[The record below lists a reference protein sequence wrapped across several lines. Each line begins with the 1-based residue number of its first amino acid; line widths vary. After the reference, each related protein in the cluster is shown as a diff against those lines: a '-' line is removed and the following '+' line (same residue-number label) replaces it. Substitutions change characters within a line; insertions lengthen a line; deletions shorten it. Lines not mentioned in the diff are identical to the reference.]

1 MSLNQGTCNIILTH
15 LCDVCRDALTSR
27 AIHRAKGIYF
37 FGGLTVRA
45 GEHAVLDYSIEE
57 GRLRVDVNPDAERC
71 SYEDVF
77 GLIKAHLSKG
87 IRQFLINKN
96 GRLRRTG
103 IGEAIDYGN
112 RMGTLLMLHG
122 AQLAVVISPE
132 DHYENVAAVYAMR
145 RGADLLATHSEEEA
159 SLWLSGDLR

>member
-1 MSLNQGTCNIILTH
+1 
-15 LCDVCRDALTSR
+15 V
-27 AIHRAKGIYF
+27 K
-37 FGGLTVRA
+37 A
-45 GEHAVLDYSIEE
+45 GEQAVFDFSIDE
-57 GRLRVDVNPDAERC
+57 GRLRVDVNPDAEIC

-77 GLIKAHLSKG
+77 KLIKTHLSNG

-103 IGEAIDYGN
+103 IGDAIDYGN

-145 RGADLLATHSEEEA
+145 RGADLFATHSEEEA
-159 SLWLSGDLR
+159 SMWLSGDLR